1 MKALAVAWV
10 VAVACIV
17 GAGTADAATGT
28 KVFLKDC
35 TLNMSGDPGP
45 GGVPVFY
52 VYDFGGGCGQYLI
65 RGASM
70 VTASGLSAF
79 DGSDDD
85 ESPTHE
91 LFNVEGEEPE
101 AFEYGTVDVYI
112 PYRSRCDRYRL
123 YASNAVRHLDS
134 RPCYGESYLNR
145 LVDGPLVGPAAPGSG
160 VIHPDD
166 PRCDGDVYL
175 IGEDAPYGP
184 GEPPAQ
190 SGTVTTEYCVDI
202 TASPWRMYG
211 TFEFTSATG
220 ALLRGTHEGTATESS
235 FDLTYTVTSGTG
247 QFRYATGTIHASST
261 YRLGVDQVLDFEA
274 SFVGSLVEAHLT
286 VKDASVVEGDAGQSR
301 MVFRV
306 RLSAPRVVPVTVG
319 FSIEDGSASRS
330 SDYVFKQGTLTFQ
343 PGETSKVVGVNVNG
357 DSRAEGN
364 ETLTLELFDS
374 PNARITVPEGTGTIL
389 DDD

>member
-1 MKALAVAWV
+1 M
-10 VAVACIV
+10 
-17 GAGTADAATGT
+17 
-28 KVFLKDC
+28 
-35 TLNMSGDPGP
+35 
-45 GGVPVFY
+45 
-52 VYDFGGGCGQYLI
+52 
-65 RGASM
+65 
-70 VTASGLSAF
+70 
-79 DGSDDD
+79 
-85 ESPTHE
+85 
-91 LFNVEGEEPE
+91 
-101 AFEYGTVDVYI
+101 
-112 PYRSRCDRYRL
+112 
-123 YASNAVRHLDS
+123 
-134 RPCYGESYLNR
+134 
-145 LVDGPLVGPAAPGSG
+145 
-160 VIHPDD
+160 
-166 PRCDGDVYL
+166 
-175 IGEDAPYGP
+175 
-184 GEPPAQ
+184 
-190 SGTVTTEYCVDI
+190 TTEYCVDI

-274 SFVGSLVEAHLT
+274 NFVGSLVEAHLT

-301 MVFRV
+301 MVRV